1 MSKSNENRDPSALR
15 EDLQDRLADLAL
27 TEVLGGRRPPDL
39 SQAVLAAPR
48 HSHRSWRTIAKLALA
63 ASVLVALG
71 TGIYAWR
78 LSRSQLNQLSFVES
92 KVSSADSLSSSN
104 TRRLAPLVGAH
115 FTGEITTIPADH
127 SLPIPTNETKMN
139 DIRDTIGRRTYDAW
153 STHRESDGVAQP
165 DMLRKARVDLASPP
179 LVLNPNGTGM
189 GETGGRE
196 YRRMTSFAAQLDGL
210 SNTAF
215 QGEKAITD
223 LTVTVRPRIIVQE
236 EELENLRDADPAKP
250 DQGRGPGEGGDR
262 YSRIVEN
269 PFLKA
274 TDNPLSTFSIDVD
287 TASYAKAR
295 RYLMQNGMLPPPD
308 AVRIEEFVNYFH
320 YDYAPPK
327 DEKPF
332 AAHVEVA
339 ACPWAEKRRLVR
351 IGLKGREI
359 AREARPPSNLVFL
372 LDVSGSME
380 PDDKLP
386 RVRRSMR
393 MLVEQLGENDRVAI
407 VVYAGA
413 TGLAL
418 PSTPGYRKE
427 EIFTALQN
435 LQAGGSTN
443 GGAGIRLAYDLAATH
458 FIKGGTNRVI
468 LCTDGDFNVGTTSTA
483 ELERLA
489 EEKAKTGVFL
499 TVLGFGMG
507 NHNDDMLEKLA
518 DKGNGNYGY
527 IDTEEEARKLLVE
540 ELSGT
545 LVTIAKDV
553 KIQVEFNPRTVGAY
567 RLLGYENRML
577 RAEDFND
584 DKKDAGEI
592 GAGHTVTAL
601 YEIVPAG
608 EKLDTPPVDAL
619 RYQQLTRPADAAAS
633 GELLTLKLRYKE
645 PDGQESKA
653 PLVFPVSDR
662 GLQFG
667 QASKDFKFAAAVAG
681 FAMLLR
687 DSQYRGNLTYDAVLE
702 IVQEGRGEDRNGY
715 RAAFVEIARK
725 AKGIAGK

>member
-1 MSKSNENRDPSALR
+1 MSQSNLPNDRNNLR
-15 EDLQDRLADLAL
+15 EELEDRLADLAL
-27 TEVLGGRRPPDL
+27 SEILGGQRPPDL
-39 SQAVLAAPR
+39 SQRVATTVLQRP
-48 HSHRSWRTIAKLALA
+48 T
-63 ASVLVALG
+63 
-71 TGIYAWR
+71 YAWR
-78 LSRSQLNQLSFVES
+78 KFAWMAGAASLLMCAGAIYLLSQRIHTQSVTLIDGSF
-92 KVSSADSLSSSN
+92 SSSN
-104 TRRLAPLVGAH
+104 RVASQPDHPSFTDSQTRTKDINYIVSKPLYETKTKGQPQPDVSEFESTTPVSSPDPAAPLNWAARPALPPSTTSNLGDRSANGVLGGEGRPGSRNDRFDFGVDGGQTVSDQTPRLLSTVPNPRLPEPAVVG
-115 FTGEITTIPADH
+115 
-127 SLPIPTNETKMN
+127 
-139 DIRDTIGRRTYDAW
+139 
-153 STHRESDGVAQP
+153 
-165 DMLRKARVDLASPP
+165 
-179 LVLNPNGTGM
+179 
-189 GETGGRE
+189 
-196 YRRMTSFAAQLDGL
+196 
-210 SNTAF
+210 
-215 QGEKAITD
+215 
-223 LTVTVRPRIIVQE
+223 PRIIVRE
-236 EELENLRDADPAKP
+236 ETEKLPLGEKP
-250 DQGRGPGEGGDR
+250 DEGRGPGQGGDR

-274 TDNPLSTFSIDVD
+274 TENPLSTFSIDVD

-295 RYLMQNGMLPPPD
+295 RYLMQNGVLPPPD

-320 YDYAPPK
+320 YDYEPPK
-327 DEKPF
+327 DEGKPF

-339 ACPWAEKRRLVR
+339 ACPWEMKHRLVR

-359 AREARPPSNLVFL
+359 DREARPTSNLVFL
-372 LDVSGSME
+372 LDVSGSMTPE
-380 PDDKLP
+380 DKLP

-418 PSTPGYRKE
+418 PSTPGYRKD
-427 EIFTALQN
+427 EIFTALDN
-435 LQAGGSTN
+435 LHAGGSTN
-443 GGAGIRLAYDLAATH
+443 GGAGIRLAYDVATTN

-489 EEKAKTGVFL
+489 EEKAKTNVFL

-553 KIQVEFNPRTVGAY
+553 KIQIEFNPRTVGAY

-608 EKLDTPPVDAL
+608 EKIDTPPVDPL
-619 RYQQLTRPADAAAS
+619 RYQQVTRPSDAAVS

-653 PLVFPVSDR
+653 PLIFPVSDR
-662 GLQFG
+662 GQQFG
-667 QASKDFKFAAAVAG
+667 QASKDFKFAAAVAS

-687 DSQYRGNLTYDAVLE
+687 DSQHRGNTSYDAVLE
-702 IVQEGRGEDRNGY
+702 IAQEGRGEDRNGY
-715 RAAFVEIARK
+715 RASFLEIVKR
-725 AKGIAGK
+725 AKQIAGK